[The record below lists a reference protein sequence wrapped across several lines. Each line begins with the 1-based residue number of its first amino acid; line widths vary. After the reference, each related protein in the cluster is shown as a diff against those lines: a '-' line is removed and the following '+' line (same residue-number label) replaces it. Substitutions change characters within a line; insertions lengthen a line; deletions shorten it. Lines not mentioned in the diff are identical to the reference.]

1 MPEMPLAAQ
10 VLARHVLR
18 HEAEGHEGDQG
29 AAEEGEDVGRC
40 PSLVGIVA
48 LHERQHQ
55 AEDAH
60 RAGEQAKQVH
70 SA

>member
-29 AAEEGEDVGRC
+29 AAEEGEV
-40 PSLVGIVA
+40 
-48 LHERQHQ
+48 
-55 AEDAH
+55 
-60 RAGEQAKQVH
+60 
-70 SA
+70 